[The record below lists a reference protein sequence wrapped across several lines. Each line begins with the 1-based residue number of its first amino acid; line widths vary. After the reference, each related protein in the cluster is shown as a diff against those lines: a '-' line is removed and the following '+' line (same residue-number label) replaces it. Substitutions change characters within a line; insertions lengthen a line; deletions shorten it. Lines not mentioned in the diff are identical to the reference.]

1 MTLLPFIEI
10 LRSFWEEPGRIGHQQ
25 RWGVGLLLLLP
36 LIHLRSTLLA
46 KLGLTRVSAFHVARQ
61 LLQIVPRTIR
71 TSCAT
76 QATFHLMGILQPV
89 VMPMSRSKKTKFAE
103 IHTLSLCV
111 SKGLLSYTFTRSSVM
126 SLCLPKLHYF
136 WPCLFSTKTPSH
148 FCADF
153 LAKLA
158 CLLERRISWVFAV
171 QSRVRL
177 CENGWDVLGSGI

>member
-10 LRSFWEEPGRIGHQQ
+10 LRSCWEEPGRIGHQQ

-36 LIHLRSTLLA
+36 LIHLQSTLLVQ
-46 KLGLTRVSAFHVARQ
+46 LDLTRVSAFPVARQ
-61 LLQIVPRTIR
+61 LLQIVPRTIH

-89 VMPMSRSKKTKFAE
+89 VMPMSRSKNKFAA

-111 SKGLLSYTFTRSSVM
+111 GKGVLSNTFTRSSVM
-126 SLCLPKLHYF
+126 SLFLPKPHYF
-136 WPCLFSTKTPSH
+136 WPCLFGTETLSH

-158 CLLERRISWVFAV
+158 CLSERRISWVFAV
-171 QSRVRL
+171 QSRVRF
-177 CENGWDVLGSGI
+177 CENGWDLLRSGI